1 MSRYIEVVYDN
12 SGSMRDTI
20 GKSRKYEIAQILF
33 EKEIL
38 PTIGQRDDKVVLR
51 LLRDNCNGKSIA
63 EILPN
68 NKAKMLERIK
78 QIEHDQ
84 STPLFH
90 TIADAVESCRL
101 EPPVDEYLIFVLT
114 DGDDTCHV
122 KINDIIDQSIIDK
135 FIKIH
140 NVNMLLTQLAIESD
154 ISSNNLTAFTNHIGG
169 RTVSLR
175 VNDDLK
181 TMRSKMK
188 VALNVS
194 GFSTKRPLEYCY
206 NKISG
211 FDLTWDEVE
220 ERGIYFYDANLMFEL
235 KLIQWKPDLTVS
247 VTPIQLEEL
256 KFIHGLKFKTDLP
269 VEYVNSML
277 AELKQ
282 PYYYSHNCI
291 YWDFS
296 VSKWKYFKQQNSIRQ
311 VHNPGAV
318 FEDNTQHEIETNKL
332 EDHYVQ
338 KFNDINLYTV
348 KCENTLL
355 PSYTILP
362 YRLDTPNHIVTL
374 REGTVLKFRN

>member
-78 QIEHDQ
+78 QIDHDQ

-122 KINDIIDQSIIDK
+122 KINEVIDQSIIDK

-140 NVNMLLTQLAIESD
+140 NVNLLLTQLAIESD

-169 RTVSLR
+169 RTVSLG

-206 NKISG
+206 NTISG

-220 ERGIYFYDANLMFEL
+220 ERGIDFYDANLMFEL
-235 KLIQWKPDLTVS
+235 KLIQWEPDLDKLVS
-247 VTPIQLEEL
+247 PIQLEEL
-256 KFIHGLKFKTDLP
+256 KFIYGLKFKTYLP
-269 VEYVNSML
+269 VDYVNAML
-277 AELKQ
+277 SELKK

-296 VSKWKYFKQQNSIRQ
+296 VAKWKYFKPQNSIRQ
-311 VHNPGAV
+311 VNNPGADL
-318 FEDNTQHEIETNKL
+318 EDKIDSETNNQFENSINKNEELYNSLEVYKVEHGNTIAPSFKL
-332 EDHYVQ
+332 VSIGKTDW
-338 KFNDINLYTV
+338 TV
-348 KCENTLL
+348 E
-355 PSYTILP
+355 
-362 YRLDTPNHIVTL
+362 
-374 REGTVLKFRN
+374 LKVGDQVRFRN